1 MCTVPTH
8 EAAYVRR
15 HSRYRHGGLS
25 SPAARSGSGPR
36 LTARRNRSG
45 RSAGP
50 WGSAAPDHRVR
61 ARSVC
66 RFVGGQ
72 QTRMVFVSPL
82 CEVLFTRP
90 TCTSPSESASCFD
103 ISSHIGFICA
113 QLLQPVTAN
122 MTIVVRP
129 SSCSCQ
135 FVGCSGVTLPRA
147 AVRRASAMF
156 GGRVRGRAR

>member
-1 MCTVPTH
+1 
-8 EAAYVRR
+8 
-15 HSRYRHGGLS
+15 
-25 SPAARSGSGPR
+25 
-36 LTARRNRSG
+36 
-45 RSAGP
+45 
-50 WGSAAPDHRVR
+50 
-61 ARSVC
+61 
-66 RFVGGQ
+66 
-72 QTRMVFVSPL
+72 MVFVSPL

-135 FVGCSGVTLPRA
+135 LVGCSGVTLPRA

-156 GGRVRGRAR
+156 GGPRSVGSGARPDRTCEG